1 MTIPTYLPY
10 YVLAGTAGIVV
21 TILFGL
27 NQALAKADWPPQ
39 RRVRTVGTAALIL
52 VFWLAG
58 VIALGALGGFHATSG
73 DIPTIQY
80 GVFLPILI
88 GALLIWRSP
97 AVAHILDAV
106 PQSWIVGV
114 QLYRSLGVI
123 FLILYATGKLPGL
136 FAWPAG
142 VGDILVGV
150 LAPVVGLSYA
160 HDPHQNGDLVSAWN
174 IFGIGDLAVAVGTGF
189 LSAPSLLQPF
199 LVEPPNELITQF
211 PLVLVP
217 VFLVP
222 LSILLHVASLAK
234 LRRSVTRTE
243 SRRGV
248 AGAAV

>member
-1 MTIPTYLPY
+1 MSIPTYLPY

-21 TILFGL
+21 TIVFGL
-27 NQALAKADWPPQ
+27 NQALAKADWPPRQ
-39 RRVRTVGTAALIL
+39 RVRTIGTAALIL
-52 VFWLAG
+52 VLWLAG
-58 VIALGALGGFHATSG
+58 SIALGAMGAFQATSS

-80 GVFLPILI
+80 GVFLPILA

-97 AVAHILDAV
+97 AVARILDAV
-106 PQSWIVGV
+106 PQSWIVSV
-114 QLYRSLGVI
+114 QVYRALGVV

-160 HDPHQNGDLVSAWN
+160 RHPHQNGDLVSAWN
-174 IFGIGDLAVAVGTGF
+174 LFGIGDLAVAVGTGF

-211 PLVLVP
+211 PLVLIP

-243 SRRGV
+243 GRRGV
-248 AGAAV
+248 AVAAV